1 MTSDTNARLTT
12 ALAKIDEA
20 NARDPNTET
29 VDGESVARELLYSMR
44 MTQTLNVLF
53 PDASEHL
60 QIAVRAQHIERWTSP
75 RSAYPEGRSG
85 YKKWRS
91 QLMLFHASRAA
102 ELMIASGYSQADVD
116 RVKYLV
122 QKRGLNR
129 DPETQQL
136 EDVICVVFIKYYL
149 KDFAG
154 RHPEDKLIDI
164 IQKTWGKMS
173 PAGRQSALE
182 LNLEPE
188 LQSLISKA
196 LSGG

>member
-1 MTSDTNARLTT
+1 MTSDINVRLSMI
-12 ALAKIDEA
+12 LAKIDEI

-29 VDGESVARELLYSMR
+29 LDGEPVARELLYSMR
-44 MTQTLNVLF
+44 MTQTLDELF
-53 PDASEHL
+53 PNASEHL
-60 QIAVRAQHIERWTSP
+60 RIAARAQHIERWRSP
-75 RSAYPEGRSG
+75 RSDYPEGRSG

-102 ELMIASGYSQADVD
+102 DVMTESGYPQADID
-116 RVKYLV
+116 RVKYLI

-149 KDFAG
+149 KDFAEQ
-154 RHPEDKLIDI
+154 HPEDKLVDI

-173 PAGRQSALE
+173 PTGRQSALE
-182 LNLEPE
+182 LKLEAG